1 MIQEILIRDEEAGEI
16 LRIPMTPE
24 SIDVSTGA
32 EFFSYDIM
40 NAGPI
45 QIPRGESLTGFKW
58 SGMLPGITRGLT
70 PYVNPLVL
78 LPPTIFI
85 KKFETWRTQRKK
97 LKLTIPLALI
107 NSPVYLVSFPYQ
119 FTGGQ
124 GDVEYSIEFCVAKD
138 IIIST
143 EAETTNQGDAD
154 SGAGLTTTAPATEA
168 ANATT
173 YTVKSGDSLW
183 KIAQKNLGDG
193 SRWQEIYNMNQGV
206 IGSDPNLIYPGQVY
220 NMPAK

>member
-1 MIQEILIRDEEAGEI
+1 MIVEILIRDEEAGEI
-16 LRIPMTPE
+16 LRLPMTPD
-24 SIDVSTGA
+24 SIEVTTGA

-58 SGMLPGITRGLT
+58 SGMLPGMVRMLHT
-70 PYVNPLVL
+70 YVNPLFL
-78 LPPTIFI
+78 LPPLAYI
-85 KKFETWRTQRKK
+85 KKFETWRKQKKK
-97 LKLTIPLALI
+97 LKLSIPLALI
-107 NSPVYLVSFPYQ
+107 NEPVYLVSFPYK
-119 FTGGQ
+119 FAGGQ
-124 GDVEYSIEFCVAKD
+124 GDVEYSIEFCTAKD

-143 EAETTNQGDAD
+143 EAETANQGESD
-154 SGAGLTTTAPATEA
+154 SGAGVTTTAPATEA

-183 KIAQKNLGDG
+183 KIAQKNLGSG
-193 SRWQEIYNMNQGV
+193 SRWQEIYDLNKSV
-206 IGSDPNLIYPGQVY
+206 IGSNPNLIYPGQVY